1 MGTEQHQ
8 AGPLV
13 QVRLPFPTPI
23 PDSPS
28 MPSGGAGLYSTAE
41 DYSKALVA
49 LLAGGGGLLKPD
61 SVKQLRD
68 AQLPDNKYLMA
79 EFHGPWHDAIC
90 PEYPKDMP
98 ASYGLGGALN
108 LEDIPQ
114 KRRKGSLMWSG
125 MANTHWVSLKK
136 CQIVLRNAVLT
147 IGRSGSIGNPALQRR
162 CSCRSCHLSIVW

>member
-1 MGTEQHQ
+1 MGTEQHRV
-8 AGPLV
+8 GPLL
-13 QVRLPFPTPI
+13 QARLPI

-79 EFHGPWHDAIC
+79 EFQGPWHDAIC
-90 PEYPKDMP
+90 PEYPKDTP
-98 ASYGLGGALN
+98 ANYGLGGALN

-114 KRRKGSLMWSG
+114 KRCKGSLMWSG
-125 MANTHWVSLKK
+125 LPNTHWVSLKK
-136 CQIVLRNAVLT
+136 CQIVLRQAVLT
-147 IGRSGSIGNPALQRR
+147 IGRSGSIGNPALRR
-162 CSCRSCHLSIVW
+162 RYSSRSCHLSTVW